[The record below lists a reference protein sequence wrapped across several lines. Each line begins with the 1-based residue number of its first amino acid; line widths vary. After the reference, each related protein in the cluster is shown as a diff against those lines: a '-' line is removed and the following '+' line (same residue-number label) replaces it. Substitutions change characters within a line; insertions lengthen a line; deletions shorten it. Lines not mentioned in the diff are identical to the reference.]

1 MGAPGRSRAGT
12 AGVFVRNAI
21 LVGFLTVLL
30 MELALRA
37 LGFSRALFYQPDSL
51 VGWSGRPGAQGVN
64 LDEGSAEVRIS
75 SAGVRDREHSI
86 VKPADVWRVA
96 VLGDSY
102 TDALQVAEDKRFTS
116 VIERLLT
123 ECDAGGGRR
132 VEVLNFGVAG
142 FGTAQEYLLLRDR
155 VLRYAPDVVVLAFLP
170 GNDITDNVRALDPS
184 LASRPYVTL
193 NASGQI
199 AWDRSFEGSRSFR
212 IKSSSIYRALLSAS
226 DFSRVVQAAFFVR
239 DRWRYK
245 RFVAADREE
254 MQGQLAKASEPGLSA
269 GVYAPPR
276 TPEWRQAWSIAER
289 LIEEMSRLTA
299 QSATRFVLVTLSSAI
314 QVDPDLKRSSAVA
327 ERYGVADLFYADDR
341 LHAFAI
347 QRGIEVLSLARPLAE
362 YARRNSVLLHGFP
375 GKTQMLGMN
384 MNALGSGHWNER
396 GHQAAGEMIARYF
409 CQRSGAPVRGRA
421 DQQMT
426 SLRRTTSHASR
437 ARHTIVGAGCF
448 ASKCLDVQPQTG
460 AMLPQ

>member
-1 MGAPGRSRAGT
+1 
-12 AGVFVRNAI
+12 
-21 LVGFLTVLL
+21 

-51 VGWSGRPGAQGVN
+51 LGWSGRPGAQGIY

-102 TDALQVAEDKRFTS
+102 TEALQVAEDKRFTA

-132 VEVLNFGVAG
+132 VEVLNFGVSG

-193 NASGQI
+193 NGSAQI

-212 IKSSSIYRALLSAS
+212 IKSSALYRALLSAS

-239 DRWRYK
+239 HRWRYK

-254 MQGQLAKASEPGLSA
+254 MQGQLAKAGEPGLSA

-276 TPEWRQAWSIAER
+276 TPEWRQAWNIAER

-299 QSATRFVLVTLSSAI
+299 QSATRFLLVTLSSAI
-314 QVDPDLKRSSAVA
+314 QADPDLKRSSAVA
-327 ERYGVADLFYADDR
+327 EGHGVADLFYADDR

-362 YARRNSVLLHGFP
+362 YARRNNVLLHGFP
-375 GKTQMLGMN
+375 GKTRMLGMN
-384 MNALGSGHWNER
+384 MNALGSGHWNEH

-409 CQRSGAPVRGRA
+409 CQRSGSPVQGRA

-426 SLRRTTSHASR
+426 SLRKTTSHASR

-460 AMLPQ
+460 AVLPQ

>member
-1 MGAPGRSRAGT
+1 MGASGRSRVGT
-12 AGVFVRNAI
+12 AWVFVRNAI
-21 LVGFLTVLL
+21 LIGLLAVLL

-37 LGFSRALFYQPDSL
+37 LGFSRAVFYEPDSL
-51 VGWSGRPGAQGVN
+51 LGWSGRPGAQGVN

-86 VKPADVWRVA
+86 VKAADVWRVA

-116 VIERLLT
+116 VLERLLA

-132 VEVLNFGVAG
+132 VEVLNFGLSG

-193 NASGQI
+193 NGSGQI
-199 AWDRSFEGSRSFR
+199 AWDRSFEGTRSFR
-212 IKSSSIYRALLSAS
+212 VKSSIIYRALLSAS

-239 DRWRYK
+239 DMWRYK
-245 RFVAADREE
+245 RFVAADRKEK
-254 MQGQLAKASEPGLSA
+254 QGQPAKADEPGLSA

-276 TPEWRQAWSIAER
+276 TQEWQQAWNIAER
-289 LIEEMSRLTA
+289 LIEEMSSLTA
-299 QSATRFVLVTLSSAI
+299 QSATRFLLVTLSSGI
-314 QVDPDLKRSSAVA
+314 QVDPDLKRSSEVA
-327 ERYGVADLFYADDR
+327 ERLGVADLFYADDR
-341 LHAFAI
+341 LHAFAA

-362 YARRNSVLLHGFP
+362 YARRNNVFLHGFP
-375 GKTQMLGMN
+375 GKTRTLGMN
-384 MNALGSGHWNER
+384 MNVVGSGHWNER

-409 CQRSGAPVRGRA
+409 CQRSGAPI
-421 DQQMT
+421 
-426 SLRRTTSHASR
+426 SR
-437 ARHTIVGAGCF
+437 
-448 ASKCLDVQPQTG
+448 
-460 AMLPQ
+460 